1 VTTSSDSFDALYR
14 AHAPSALR
22 RARRLLG
29 SDADAGEVVH
39 DVFLSL
45 FERPEQYAG
54 KSSMTTFIY
63 SAVTHACL
71 NRIRN
76 GRTRL
81 KLVQANAS
89 TLVPSAGPGLSAE
102 ELAVLHA
109 ELVALPEPLGQ
120 VAVYRYVDEL
130 THDEIARIL
139 GCSRRH
145 VGDLLERIESRA
157 LAKKEDAACE
167 A

>member
-1 VTTSSDSFDALYR
+1 VTASPDSFAALYR

-54 KSSMTTFIY
+54 KSSMTTFLY

-76 GRTRL
+76 GKTRL
-81 KLVQANAS
+81 ALVHANAGA
-89 TLVPSAGPGLSAE
+89 LEPSSGGGLSPE
-102 ELAVLHA
+102 ELSVLHA
-109 ELVALPEPLGQ
+109 ELAALPDPLAQVAL
-120 VAVYRYVDEL
+120 YRYVDEL

-145 VGDLLERIESRA
+145 VGDLLDRIEARA
-157 LAKKEDAACE
+157 SAKEPAPCE

>member
-1 VTTSSDSFDALYR
+1 VTASPDSFAALYR

-29 SDADAGEVVH
+29 SDGDAGEVVH

-54 KSSMTTFIY
+54 KSSMTTFLY

-71 NRIRN
+71 NRIRD
-76 GRTRL
+76 GKTRL
-81 KLVQANAS
+81 KLVRENALS
-89 TLVPSAGPGLSAE
+89 LGPSSAPSLSAE
-102 ELAVLHA
+102 ELAMLHA
-109 ELVALPEPLGQ
+109 ELATLPEPLAQ

-145 VGDLLERIESRA
+145 IGDLLERIEA
-157 LAKKEDAACE
+157 LAVAKEDVPCGA
-167 A
+167 

>member
-1 VTTSSDSFDALYR
+1 MTASPDSFAALYR
-14 AHAPSALR
+14 AQAPSALR

-45 FERPEQYAG
+45 FERPDQYAG
-54 KSSMTTFIY
+54 KSSMTTFLY

-71 NRIRN
+71 NRIRD
-76 GRTRL
+76 GKTRL
-81 KLVQANAS
+81 KLVQENAGALAPS
-89 TLVPSAGPGLSAE
+89 SGSGLRADELVI
-102 ELAVLHA
+102 LHA
-109 ELVALPEPLGQ
+109 ELAALPEPLAQ

-145 VGDLLERIESRA
+145 VGDLLERIEARA
-157 LAKKEDAACE
+157 SAKEAAPCE

>member
-1 VTTSSDSFDALYR
+1 M
-14 AHAPSALR
+14 
-22 RARRLLG
+22 LG
-29 SDADAGEVVH
+29 SDGDACEVVH

-54 KSSMTTFIY
+54 KSSMTTFLY

-76 GRTRL
+76 GKTRL
-81 KLVQANAS
+81 RLATEHAPALPAAS
-89 TLVPSAGPGLSAE
+89 RALSAE
-102 ELAVLHA
+102 ELSILHA
-109 ELVALPEPLGQ
+109 ELARLPEPLAQ

-130 THDEIARIL
+130 THDEIALIL

-145 VGDLLERIESRA
+145 VGDLLERLEARA
-157 LAKKEDAACE
+157 ASEAEAACE

>member
-1 VTTSSDSFDALYR
+1 VTALADSFAALYR

-45 FERPEQYAG
+45 FERPDQYAG
-54 KSSMTTFIY
+54 KSSMTTFLY
-63 SAVTHACL
+63 SAITHACL
-71 NRIRN
+71 NRIRD
-76 GRTRL
+76 GKTRL
-81 KLVQANAS
+81 KLVQQNAGS
-89 TLVPSAGPGLSAE
+89 LAPAAAASLSAE
-102 ELAVLHA
+102 ELAMLHA
-109 ELVALPEPLGQ
+109 ELAALPEPLAQ

-130 THDEIARIL
+130 THDEIARIV

-145 VGDLLERIESRA
+145 VGDLLERLEARA
-157 LAKKEDAACE
+157 GTEKAEVPCGA
-167 A
+167 

>member
-1 VTTSSDSFDALYR
+1 M
-14 AHAPSALR
+14 
-22 RARRLLG
+22 LG
-29 SDADAGEVVH
+29 SDGDACEVVH

-54 KSSMTTFIY
+54 KSSMTTFLY

-76 GRTRL
+76 GKTRL
-81 KLVQANAS
+81 RLATEHGPVLA
-89 TLVPSAGPGLSAE
+89 TPSRALSAE
-102 ELAVLHA
+102 DLTVLHA
-109 ELVALPEPLGQ
+109 ELARLPEPLAQ

-145 VGDLLERIESRA
+145 VGDLLERLETRA
-157 LAKKEDAACE
+157 EREEASCE

>member
-1 VTTSSDSFDALYR
+1 MTASPDTFGALYR

-22 RARRLLG
+22 RARGMLG
-29 SDADAGEVVH
+29 SDADAREVVH

-45 FERPEQYAG
+45 FERPDQYAG
-54 KSSMTTFIY
+54 TSSMTTFLY

-76 GRTRL
+76 GKTRL
-81 KLVQANAS
+81 RLVEHHAS
-89 TLVPSAGPGLSAE
+89 ALAPSAGPGLNAE
-102 ELAVLHA
+102 QLSILHTELAR
-109 ELVALPEPLGQ
+109 LPEPLAQ
-120 VAVYRYVDEL
+120 VAVYRFIDEL

-145 VGDLLERIESRA
+145 VGDLLER
-157 LAKKEDAACE
+157 LE
-167 A
+167 AHGRVEEAS

>member
-1 VTTSSDSFDALYR
+1 VTVSPDSFATLYR
-14 AHAPSALR
+14 THAPSALR

-54 KSSMTTFIY
+54 KSSMTTFLY
-63 SAVTHACL
+63 SAITHACL

-81 KLVQANAS
+81 RLVQDNARS
-89 TLVPSAGPGLSAE
+89 LAPNGSGGLSAE
-102 ELAVLHA
+102 ELSILHG
-109 ELVALPEPLGQ
+109 ELAALPEPLAQ

-130 THDEIARIL
+130 TQDEIARIL

-145 VGDLLERIESRA
+145 VGDLLERIEARA
-157 LAKKEDAACE
+157 SAKEDMPCGA
-167 A
+167 